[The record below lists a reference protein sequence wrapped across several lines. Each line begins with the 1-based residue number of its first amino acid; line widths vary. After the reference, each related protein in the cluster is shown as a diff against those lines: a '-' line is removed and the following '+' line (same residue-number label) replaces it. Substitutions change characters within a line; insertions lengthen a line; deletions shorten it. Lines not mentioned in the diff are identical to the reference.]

1 MKRNICQRCET
12 ENTSN
17 ARFCSGCGYEL
28 EIVPDE
34 SVNRIN
40 LPPENKTNEKF
51 KIIKP
56 ALVVVIALLIL
67 LGGQYLLLRLTK

>member
-17 ARFCSGCGYEL
+17 AKFCSGCGYEL
-28 EIVPDE
+28 ERDFE
-34 SVNRIN
+34 EAVNTVT
-40 LPPENKTNEKF
+40 LPPEKKSNEKF

-56 ALVVVIALLIL
+56 ALAVVVALLIL
-67 LGGQYLLLRLTK
+67 LGGQYLLLRLT